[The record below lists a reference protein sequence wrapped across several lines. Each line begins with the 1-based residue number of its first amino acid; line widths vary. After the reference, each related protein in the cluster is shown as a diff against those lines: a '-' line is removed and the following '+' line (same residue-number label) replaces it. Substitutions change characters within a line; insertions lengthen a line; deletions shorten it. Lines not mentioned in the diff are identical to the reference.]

1 MLCRFRTYFP
11 DAYKEHYPNARTH
24 LSSKVRSTLPDGSSL
39 FEKTRSKKR
48 RPFSEEEDR
57 ALKAGYEKHGTVW
70 AAIVKDPIFKGQ
82 GRRSTDLRD
91 RFRNAFPELYQ
102 AAGYKPRNS
111 AKKKLTVN
119 GASVPVRAATDDQL
133 AMSTSGPVRSRRRS
147 HTNQGLLR
155 GGTKSVPQS
164 TAVSEDEESSGGEDE
179 TTIFKTPHTPVLV
192 PNVPATLTRSRKS
205 GIFDDEEMDM
215 VTLGHPSDPHS
226 IPDFLSSSQSS
237 VFSQLGPDA
246 DSQSQTWS
254 SGINTPTHSMNAW
267 STAGASPTSPHLSTD
282 YLASNTTHSPSFHRR
297 GTDPFSNFG
306 MIGKSAW
313 GTQDWFSANPRLE
326 TPSASSPSFPSGTG
340 GLADGPFSTSPTS
353 GSPFS
358 FSPTASHAHAHA
370 LNLTHL
376 AHHIQHNQG
385 VLDRYDLH
393 PSLFPHDFASEVG
406 DAHSST
412 FSDEIFP
419 PSGFRGFTH
428 HSNYA
433 GDLIFGARTLGG
445 SGNPHGAGLSGFGF
459 GAHASGIGAHTSDA
473 SDVGLGLSG
482 GTGIHPLALSLPGID
497 EIELTGISLDDD
509 VHNMQNAPHH
519 DGGVGRMVE
528 LDDSGIGIMVGDLD
542 VIRLKDISPLSPQPH
557 PEQGRRQQLSSS
569 SGGEEVAMMSAS
581 PVSQRE
587 LGVEQDEDIEPRFTL
602 DDLVD
607 LSAHEMDGEDIDLD
621 LELHATPPATPV
633 LSHSSRSL
641 TRLGV
646 VQGQGYHGRSISV
659 PPSEARGEGGLVSS
673 SQSERKMSGRR
684 KKVAFGQREED
695 GQTQDAMALDLATST
710 NTMASGVGVHGRSRG
725 QWQTQSSHAT
735 PASAGVAVAP
745 PPRSTIFSPP
755 ILLPSSP
762 PPGPV
767 AAAALSHY
775 PFRPG
780 TSTFQTSMTPGD
792 VNLHLSFLDLHYHSQ
807 AVGATMNLDGL
818 HGMDPQS
825 LLRQGQALDL
835 ASTYTA
841 SLGSGL
847 ANSVLPLRST
857 ALGISSAASLRQQVL
872 QPSSDGRVGH
882 GRAAAPSSF
891 GMAGGGVGGRPVT
904 KGVPL
909 PRTPRSHSSHSQA
922 HSPYQPVHQRRQSAV
937 CPQDLVLRSGDN
949 KRKRASWDGAPT

>member
-111 AKKKLTVN
+111 AKKKLTVV
-119 GASVPVRAATDDQL
+119 SVPVRAATDDQL
-133 AMSTSGPVRSRRRS
+133 AMSTTGPVRSRRRS

-164 TAVSEDEESSGGEDE
+164 TAVSEDEDSSGGEDE

-215 VTLGHPSDPHS
+215 VTLGHSSDPHS

-237 VFSQLGPDA
+237 VFSHFGPDI
-246 DSQSQTWS
+246 DGQSQTWS

-267 STAGASPTSPHLSTD
+267 STAGASPTSSHTD
-282 YLASNTTHSPSFHRR
+282 YLASSATQSPSFHRR
-297 GTDPFSNFG
+297 STDPFSNFG

-313 GTQDWFSANPRLE
+313 GTQDWFSANPRLDA
-326 TPSASSPSFPSGTG
+326 PSASTSSPSFPSSTG
-340 GLADGPFSTSPTS
+340 ASHADGLFSTSPTS

-358 FSPTASHAHAHA
+358 FSPPTSHAHTHA

-376 AHHIQHNQG
+376 AHHIQHSQG

-412 FSDEIFP
+412 FSDEMFPP

-445 SGNPHGAGLSGFGF
+445 TGNPHATGLSGFGF
-459 GAHASGIGAHTSDA
+459 GAVTSGAHTSGT
-473 SDVGLGLSG
+473 SGVGLGLSG
-482 GTGIHPLALSLPGID
+482 GTGIHPMALSLPGID

-509 VHNMQNAPHH
+509 VHNTQNVPHH
-519 DGGVGRMVE
+519 DGGAGRMVE

-542 VIRLKDISPLSPQPH
+542 IIRGKDLSPLSPRPH
-557 PEQGRRQQLSSS
+557 PEQGRRQQSSTESS
-569 SGGEEVAMMSAS
+569 SGGEEVVMMSAS

-587 LGVEQDEDIEPRFTL
+587 PGSEQDQDIESRFTL

-607 LSAHEMDGEDIDLD
+607 LSAHEVEGEDIDLD
-621 LELHATPPATPV
+621 PGLHATPPATPL

-659 PPSEARGEGGLVSS
+659 PPSSDARGESGPAS
-673 SQSERKMSGRR
+673 SQLERKTSGRR
-684 KKVAFGQREED
+684 KKVAFGQRDED
-695 GQTQDAMALDLATST
+695 GQTQDAMALDLATT
-710 NTMASGVGVHGRSRG
+710 NTMTPVHGRSRG
-725 QWQTQSSHAT
+725 QRQTQPLQPT
-735 PASAGVAVAP
+735 PASAGVAEAP
-745 PPRSTIFSPP
+745 PPRSAVFSRP
-755 ILLPSSP
+755 ILHPSSP

-775 PFRPG
+775 PFRSG
-780 TSTFQTSMTPGD
+780 TSMAPGD
-792 VNLHLSFLDLHYHSQ
+792 IVNLNLSFLDLHYHYQ
-807 AVGATMNLDGL
+807 VVDATMNVDGL

-841 SLGSGL
+841 GPSPGL
-847 ANSVLPLRST
+847 NTNANSGVPLTSK
-857 ALGISSAASLRQQVL
+857 ALGVSSAASLRQQVL
-872 QPSSDGRVGH
+872 QPLSDGRVGH
-882 GRAAAPSSF
+882 GRSAATSSF
-891 GMAGGGVGGRPVT
+891 GMAGGVGGRPVM
-904 KGVPL
+904 KGVHL
-909 PRTPRSHSSHSQA
+909 PRTPRSHSTHPQV
-922 HSPYQPVHQRRQSAV
+922 HPPYQPLHQRRQSAV

-949 KRKRASWDGAPT
+949 KRKRASWDGPPT